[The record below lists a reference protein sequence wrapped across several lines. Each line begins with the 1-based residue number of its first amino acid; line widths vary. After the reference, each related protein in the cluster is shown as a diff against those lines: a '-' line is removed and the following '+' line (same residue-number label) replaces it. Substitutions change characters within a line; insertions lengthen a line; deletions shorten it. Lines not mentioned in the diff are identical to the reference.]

1 MSRLNGFPT
10 QPEMHDAWR
19 LGQEST
25 YLKRIADLGVYTV
38 FDIRIMRFITSI
50 YEHDGRFLVQ
60 KEFLTSDALTICIW
74 MRKVLNDYLTWK

>member
-1 MSRLNGFPT
+1 
-10 QPEMHDAWR
+10 MHDSWR

-25 YLKRIADLGVYTV
+25 YLKRIADLDVYTE
-38 FDIRIMRFITSI
+38 FDIRTMKFVTSI
-50 YEHDGRFLVQ
+50 YERGGRFLVQ